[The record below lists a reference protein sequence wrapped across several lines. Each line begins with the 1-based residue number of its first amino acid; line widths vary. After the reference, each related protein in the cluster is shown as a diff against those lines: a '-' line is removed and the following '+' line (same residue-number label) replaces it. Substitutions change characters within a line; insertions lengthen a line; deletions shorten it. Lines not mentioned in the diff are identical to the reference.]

1 MAEPILVSEA
11 LTHPSAPPASGTA
24 PPPAQGVTTAQPPT
38 SHKPTTIPNARKGY
52 KLTLW
57 VTATDDAGLADVNG
71 LIQLDGADPIP
82 FCHLKGVQN
91 SLARA
96 LQEAYVAIER
106 VRARPPKMVA
116 PAVTPAAPPTAPAV
130 TPAAPPTVS
139 RAKSA
144 PAASAPATQPQ
155 ARPASSMPPAASGA
169 PPASL
174 VSPTKHPDAAQK
186 QPSLF

>member
-1 MAEPILVSEA
+1 LAEPILVSEA
-11 LTHPSAPPASGTA
+11 LTNPSAPPASGTA
-24 PPPAQGVTTAQPPT
+24 PPPAQGLTTAQPPT
-38 SHKPTTIPNARKGY
+38 SSHKPTTIPNARKGY

-106 VRARPPKMVA
+106 VRARPPKMAA
-116 PAVTPAAPPTAPAV
+116 PAVTPAAPPP
-130 TPAAPPTVS
+130 VS
-139 RAKSA
+139 RPKSA
-144 PAASAPATQPQ
+144 PAASAPATQPR
-155 ARPASSMPPAASGA
+155 ARPASSTPPAASGA

-174 VSPTKHPDAAQK
+174 VSPTKHLDAAQK